1 MPIRKLAFLVPLV
14 LLVATGI
21 AFAQMGTGRITGTI
35 ADPEGNAVVGAV
47 INFVDQTGKKFA
59 ATSDEDG
66 EWSILGFRSG
76 TYDFNIE
83 AEGFQKKIEQKAVR
97 QMGQNKLDV
106 VLIPLLAAA
115 VAGDMESKNALL
127 AEANELLKQKQ
138 YPETIVK
145 FEELLVAQPSFYQ
158 AHEFIGIAYREMGD
172 YDAAL
177 AEFHKVLAQDA
188 SHANTLISIG
198 DILVSQQKLD
208 EAVEYFEKAVSQ
220 TTDAIVP
227 FNVAEIYFN
236 QQNAAK
242 AAEFYK
248 IATEY
253 NPDWPDA
260 HLKLGYAY
268 LNTGD
273 LDSAKAAFQK
283 TVEIAPDTPQAQLA
297 QSALSSLP

>member
-1 MPIRKLAFLVPLV
+1 MPVRKLALLVSSV
-14 LLVATGI
+14 LLVATGVS
-21 AFAQMGTGRITGTI
+21 FAQMGTGRITGRIT
-35 ADPEGNAVVGAV
+35 DPEGNAVVGAV
-47 INFVDQTGKKFA
+47 IHFVDQTGKKLEG
-59 ATSDEDG
+59 TSDEDG
-66 EWSILGFRSG
+66 KWAILGFRSG

-83 AEGFQKKIEQKAVR
+83 AEGFQMKIEQMAVK

-115 VAGDMESKNALL
+115 ATAMEGKNALL

-138 YPETIVK
+138 YPEAVAK

-172 YDAAL
+172 DDDAL
-177 AEFHKVLAQDA
+177 AEFHKVLDLDA
-188 SHANTLISIG
+188 GHANSLISIG

-208 EAVEYFEKAVSQ
+208 EAVVYFEKAVGQ
-220 TTDAIVP
+220 TRDAIVP
-227 FNVAEIYFN
+227 FNVAEIYFT

-253 NPDWPDA
+253 KPDWPDA
-260 HLKLGYAY
+260 HLKLGLAY

-273 LDSAKAAFQK
+273 LDAAKAAFQK
-283 TVEIAPDTPQAQLA
+283 TVEIAPDTTQAEKA
-297 QSALSSLP
+297 QGFLSSLP